1 MKKQEITFIGIYRN
15 DFEEKLFEELRN
27 SVSSLEEN
35 RKEEKIKGSSIL
47 QTESGLYPY
56 LKNNK
61 EKYNLDDNKNLQKSK
76 VDFILDNLYDICPN
90 EIEMNV
96 MSKYLYYIRLIRKV
110 FKENPIGNYK
120 ILTCKYKNGKPED
133 IVLLL
138 LLKMEDKNFSYL
150 LPSENEKFYEIPV
163 KELKEKIKD
172 ITNPLILYNRPYQ
185 IKTGPLTEEESNHIL
200 EEFVRD

>member
-1 MKKQEITFIGIYRN
+1 MTFIGIYRN
-15 DFEEKLFEELRN
+15 DFEEKVFEELRK

-35 RKEEKIKGSSIL
+35 RKKEKIKGSSIS
-47 QTESGLYPY
+47 QIESGLYPY

-76 VDFILDNLYDICPN
+76 VDFILDNLSDICSN
-90 EIEMNV
+90 EIEINV
-96 MSKYLYYIRLIRKV
+96 MSKYLYYIRLIRRV
-110 FKENPIGNYK
+110 FKENPIGDYK
-120 ILTCKYKNGKPED
+120 ILTCKYKNGEPED

-150 LPSENEKFYEIPV
+150 LPSEKEKFYEVPI

-172 ITNPLILYNRPYQ
+172 VTNPLILYNRPYQ
-185 IKTGPLTEEESNHIL
+185 IKTGPLTEKESDHIL
-200 EEFVRD
+200 EELDRD